1 MCVLWAWKQ
10 KGEIKRREK
19 KTLCFRCYWWHRS
32 RILSRDMW
40 LDLAALMWG
49 HFYLAE
55 NKQIITTTHL
65 TFILLKV
72 IEWAYCMIDCIFLL
86 PRPSLSSAGSTGRSD
101 GEYQR
106 RLLWTLL
113 GNKQLQ
119 LRILTWSFFNTVA
132 QKSNLKMSLFASKHT
147 YQSSSLECFPFIL
160 RCDRKGPGRPSFHI
174 FSLLCHGFYMFT
186 IWDFSFWS
194 EPLFCF

>member
-1 MCVLWAWKQ
+1 MPKNLVQRGSSLKIVRNEVINIEVLVMGVLWAWKQ

-55 NKQIITTTHL
+55 NKQTITTTHL

-132 QKSNLKMSLFASKHT
+132 QKSNLKMSLFASKQYT
-147 YQSSSLECFPFIL
+147 QRIWKIL
-160 RCDRKGPGRPSFHI
+160 ISGIANPYHF
-174 FSLLCHGFYMFT
+174 
-186 IWDFSFWS
+186 
-194 EPLFCF
+194 